1 MDRCLSKLASIA
13 GPPLGEAALNLSDY
27 LGESPQD
34 VELARLLGKRNG
46 FFALESALHVF
57 PVGSEVVGVS
67 LGDWNAKELWRS
79 MYEGITD
86 GLTFFAEDVFGHQFA
101 IGSGGVYRFDPETG
115 ERERIATDLEEWASI
130 ILGDYKVETGYP
142 LAHEW
147 QLRNGPLPAG
157 KRLVPKLPFVL
168 GGEFSVD
175 NLHAQDAVEA
185 MRYRASIATQLR
197 GLPDGATVRC
207 LMILKRH
214 LLRGL
219 AG

>member
-13 GPPLGEAALNLSDY
+13 GPPLGEAALNLSEW

-34 VELARLLGKRNG
+34 VELAQLLAKRNG
-46 FFALESALHVF
+46 FFAFESALHVF
-57 PVGSEVVGVS
+57 HVGSEVVGVS
-67 LGDWNAKELWRS
+67 LGDWNAEDLWRAG
-79 MYEGITD
+79 YEGITD
-86 GLTFFAEDVFGHQFA
+86 GLTFFAEDIFGHQFA

-115 ERERIATDLEEWASI
+115 ERERIAADLKEWALL

-147 QLRNGPLPAG
+147 QRLHGPLPVG

-185 MRYRASIATQLR
+185 MCYRASIATQLR
-197 GLPDGATVRC
+197 DLPDGATIRLQVVE
-207 LMILKRH
+207 
-214 LLRGL
+214 
-219 AG
+219 